1 MHPAGCLTQPHIAL
15 MRRCPRA
22 RARDATTTRRD
33 AGWSSRSGCRLAVV
47 CTMRW
52 TPYGRTAAPVG
63 RYMWGTRLQRAGQR
77 ALLLSMAS
85 RTSSTAL
92 TTWPTFAKAPACPAT
107 HPLATR
113 HLHTSLPILHLPSA
127 YLGASGL
134 SYLRFNVAYW
144 QSAGVMQAGLHPQQH
159 RSS

>member
-22 RARDATTTRRD
+22 RVHDATTTRRD

-113 HLHTSLPILHLPSA
+113 HLHTSLPILLAICLPRR
-127 YLGASGL
+127 LGPLVPALQRGLLAVGRGHAGRASPT
-134 SYLRFNVAYW
+134 A
-144 QSAGVMQAGLHPQQH
+144 APQ
-159 RSS
+159 